1 LDGPERDNAPK
12 ALTGGTQ
19 NETPPNRL
27 PTPAGVQTGA
37 VLGPMDEMPR
47 DMVHLASVEGA
58 VQHSQLRAV
67 AELAE
72 DNTDDALRV
81 LGQWLSEGDD
91 L

>member
-1 LDGPERDNAPK
+1 
-12 ALTGGTQ
+12 
-19 NETPPNRL
+19 
-27 PTPAGVQTGA
+27 
-37 VLGPMDEMPR
+37 
-47 DMVHLASVEGA
+47 

-72 DNTDDALRV
+72 DNTEDALRV